1 MTGQKQIGGL
11 FGEGRT
17 KQLVAELVQYRSD
30 VVPSLVKRADAD
42 PVLAASLSVLRLQE
56 LDQTLFAVYR
66 SLLKTLL
73 AHQKPDGSFG
83 DAALTAMAIRAL
95 LDEPSASAQLAR
107 AIDALSRLQ
116 RTDGA
121 FVLDAPLRMPGD
133 LPTTATVLYHLA
145 RDVRCA
151 RILRIEAAAR
161 WLIDHSQSHSSTPS
175 DRSART
181 PSDGPTESL
190 HERPEQHPENS
201 ADAFDPGDLPF
212 IRLAVTRAAATLPGQ
227 ARNLLRMCA

>member
-1 MTGQKQIGGL
+1 MTGQKQISGL
-11 FGEGRT
+11 FGDGRT
-17 KQLVAELVQYRSD
+17 KQLVAELVRYRSD

-73 AHQKPDGSFG
+73 AHQRPDGSFG

-116 RTDGA
+116 RPDGA

-133 LPTTATVLYHLA
+133 LPTTATVLYHLS

-161 WLIDHSQSHSSTPS
+161 WLIDHTQTHAQVNAQAHAQVNSEVNAQVNATVPAHLDS
-175 DRSART
+175 DPA
-181 PSDGPTESL
+181 
-190 HERPEQHPENS
+190 
-201 ADAFDPGDLPF
+201 DLPF
-212 IRLAVTRAAATLPGQ
+212 VRLAVTRAAATLPGQ